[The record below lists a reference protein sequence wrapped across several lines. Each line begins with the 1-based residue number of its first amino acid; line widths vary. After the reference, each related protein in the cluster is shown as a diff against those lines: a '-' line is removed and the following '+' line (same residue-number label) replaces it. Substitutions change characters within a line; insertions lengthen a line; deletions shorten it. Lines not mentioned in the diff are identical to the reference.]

1 MKKTITI
8 LCVCVWILLPLTGSA
23 GQAQNGAGYCIAD
36 ESQLSEMARL
46 TPEYVLDGFYD
57 AYIEC
62 APYIVAIEVI
72 DNLYS
77 YGEVRCLIEG
87 LSANELRTM
96 LEKSFGFSMKKAQL
110 GYYCEMEEGTYDLN
124 KVNVE
129 VLRDQIFLTMQDAD
143 FSMVEA
149 FKRPAFYLNRLG
161 EAAFNYQPAN
171 SVVAAQ
177 SVAFNFSEGSLSFSC
192 QYMLPNQDRQTIAE
206 DYFNGFYKMDGYY
219 YVENPD
225 WTQQFHNIRKSDAI
239 TVTTDYADEA
249 GSLIVQTIHFK
260 EPAPLDSSALA
271 YMHSLV
277 FEDFYSDLCKK
288 TLPVIGGEV
297 VGVSISQHDMYSFA
311 MITEAPELMNQTAR
325 DVSIT
330 EVNIAAAGDVDVQ
343 LMEYMPV
350 ASILNAL
357 GGAEVYVDGERLL
370 LYRDDAF
377 VIRMYREQDDNGAAY
392 VVCTFVEINSPM
404 YENVGSLAV
413 MDALPALNV
422 YTDYEPT
429 EEVIVLREAD
439 DETLFTIMQF
449 YGLENADKAVCD
461 AFISQYK
468 AYFESMGVEYYLD
481 EMDGQ
486 NCLISYAEQ
495 SDLYP
500 GIMYETRVF
509 AGGEDAMV
517 YLSIEVEKCLEEEY
531 LN

>member
-1 MKKTITI
+1 MKKAITI
-8 LCVCVWILLPLTGSA
+8 LCVCVWILQPLTGSA
-23 GQAQNGAGYCIAD
+23 DQVQNGAGCFIAD
-36 ESQLSEMARL
+36 ESQLLDMARL

-62 APYIVAIEVI
+62 APYIVEIEVI

-87 LSANELRTM
+87 LSANELRSM

-124 KVNVE
+124 KVNIE
-129 VLRDQIFLTMQDAD
+129 VLHDQIFLTMQDAD
-143 FSMVEA
+143 FSMVES
-149 FKRPAFYLNRLG
+149 FKRPAFYLDQLG

-177 SVAFNFSEGSLSFSC
+177 SVAFKFPEDSLALSC
-192 QYMLPNQDRQTIAE
+192 QYMLPNQDRQTIVE
-206 DYFNGFYKMDGYY
+206 EYFDGFRRIDGYY
-219 YVENPD
+219 YVENPN
-225 WTQQFHNIRKSDAI
+225 WTQQFYNIRKSDAI
-239 TVTTDYADEA
+239 TVTTDYADEG
-249 GSLIVQTIHFK
+249 GSLIVQTIHFR

-271 YMHSLV
+271 YIHSLA
-277 FEDFYSDLCKK
+277 FEDFYNDLCKK
-288 TLPVIGGEV
+288 ALPVIGGEV
-297 VGVSISQHDMYSFA
+297 IGVSISQQDVYSFA
-311 MITEAPELMNQTAR
+311 MITEAPELINQTVR

-330 EVNIAAAGDVDVQ
+330 EVSIAEAGDMDMP

-350 ASILNAL
+350 ESILNAL

-370 LYRDDAF
+370 LYQEDAF
-377 VIRMYREQDDNGAAY
+377 VIRMYKEQDDNGAAY

-404 YENVGSLAV
+404 YENVESLAV
-413 MDALPALNV
+413 MDILPALNV
-422 YTDYEPT
+422 YTDYRPT

-439 DETLFTIMQF
+439 GETLFTIMQF

-468 AYFESMGVEYYLD
+468 AYFESMGAECYVD